1 MGGNQNRERFGGD
14 QRPKSADKMLPLRS
28 ISRLNILRPVLSVC
42 RSMSSTPAEG
52 YTFETIAVTKPRE
65 HVYHVQLN
73 RPDKLNSINKAM
85 WREFGEVFNQLGDD
99 SDCRAIVLSGNGRL
113 FTAGIDLSDFMD
125 LASVVLSDD
134 DISRKARYLEKTI
147 KSYQDYL
154 TAAEECPKPVIAAI
168 HSACVG
174 GGVDIICSTDIRYC
188 TTDAWFQVKEV
199 DVGLAADVGTLQRLP
214 KIMGSESLV
223 RELCLSA
230 RKMFSDEAFQS
241 GVVSRVFADKESLLE
256 GAVDMAALIAS
267 KSPVAVQGTKMALVN
282 ARDHTVEEGLAY
294 IRMYNTQ
301 ALQSEDVRISA
312 MAAMNKEK
320 NPTFA

>member
-1 MGGNQNRERFGGD
+1 
-14 QRPKSADKMLPLRS
+14 MLS
-28 ISRLNILRPVLSVC
+28 NKFSGMNILRPVLNAC
-42 RSMSSTPAEG
+42 RSMSSTAAEG
-52 YTFETIAVTKPRE
+52 YSFETLAVTKPRE

-73 RPDKLNSINKAM
+73 RPDKLNTINKVM
-85 WREFGEVFNQLGDD
+85 WRKINFNCNCCGIMSPNINKFFSTGVEDADL
-99 SDCRAIVLSGNGRL
+99 SEINKMVLSSFEIAFSRCRAAPSQRVIN
-113 FTAGIDLSDFMD
+113 AMD
-125 LASVVLSDD
+125 RR
-134 DISRKARYLEKTI
+134 RK
-147 KSYQDYL
+147 
-154 TAAEECPKPVIAAI
+154 CPKPVIAAI

-188 TTDAWFQVKEV
+188 TTDAWIQVKEV

-223 RELCLSA
+223 RELCFSA

-241 GVVSRVFADKESLLE
+241 GVVSRVFPDKESLLE

-267 KSPVAVQGTKMALVN
+267 KSPVAVQGTKKSLIN
-282 ARDHTVEEGLAY
+282 ARDHSVEEGLAY
-294 IRMYNTQ
+294 VRMYNMQ

-320 NPTFA
+320 NPTFAKL